1 MDIVISTLRSICS
14 AILFPP
20 SVFILL
26 ALLVVFYF
34 KNKKRAAMQ
43 KMIVGGSVE
52 SAIEFV
58 FGVFGG
64 IIGSVILNLCGVV
77 FNENCRIEIL
87 FFTSIILMAI
97 KPSLVCFSYSA
108 SVLGAISIILKI
120 YGMISSDVNY
130 TNYYFI

>member
-52 SAIEFV
+52 SAIELTLSQFV

-77 FNENCRIEIL
+77 FNENCRI
-87 FFTSIILMAI
+87 
-97 KPSLVCFSYSA
+97 
-108 SVLGAISIILKI
+108 
-120 YGMISSDVNY
+120 
-130 TNYYFI
+130 

>member
-26 ALLVVFYF
+26 ALLVIFYF

-52 SAIEFV
+52 SAIE
-58 FGVFGG
+58 
-64 IIGSVILNLCGVV
+64 LNL
-77 FNENCRIEIL
+77 FLE
-87 FFTSIILMAI
+87 
-97 KPSLVCFSYSA
+97 Y
-108 SVLGAISIILKI
+108 LGGL
-120 YGMISSDVNY
+120 
-130 TNYYFI
+130 